1 MKKIA
6 DFLVNKRLILFA
18 VTVAASIVC
27 IFLMTRV
34 RVNEDLTKYLPKG
47 SGMRAGLEIMETE
60 FNDSEQ
66 PESFKLMFEGLTDE
80 QKQSVKERIEKVDG
94 VESVDYDP
102 ESEKYNSGDYTLFVV
117 NTEYPDE
124 KAAGELC
131 DTVTE
136 ELKKDLTVY
145 SYYKDTYNGVDILAV
160 LVPAAAAVFLLA
172 LVLLCRSYI
181 EIVLLVT
188 GIGLSVLL
196 NMGTNVIFPDI
207 SDMTRSI
214 SAVLQ
219 LALSIDYSIMLFHR
233 YDQEKAHLDVKDNV
247 QAMKNAVRNAFRSV
261 SASAVTTIVGLLVL
275 LLLSF
280 TIGTDMGLVLAK
292 GILCSLICVFTVM
305 PAMIIWCDGLLCK
318 TSKARLREARKLR
331 KEARDRA

>member
-6 DFLVNKRLILFA
+6 DFLVDKRLILF
-18 VTVAASIVC
+18 VITVAAAAVC
-27 IFLMTRV
+27 GFLMTRV
-34 RVNEDLTKYLPKG
+34 NVNEDLTKYLPKN
-47 SGMRAGLEIMETE
+47 SGMRAGLEIMEAE

-66 PESFKLMFEGLTDE
+66 PESFKLMFEGLTGE
-80 QKQSVKERIEKVDG
+80 EKQSLKERVENYDG
-94 VESVDYDP
+94 VGSVEYDP
-102 ESEKYNSGDYTLFVV
+102 GSEKYNSGEYTLFIV
-117 NTEYPDE
+117 NTDYSDE
-124 KAAGELC
+124 RSAGELC
-131 DTVTE
+131 NTVTE
-136 ELKKDLTVY
+136 ELKKDRTVY
-145 SYYKDTYNGVDILAV
+145 SYYKNTYNGADVLAV

-172 LVLLCRSYI
+172 LVLLCRSYF
-181 EIVLLVT
+181 EVVLLVT

-233 YDQEKAHLDVKDNV
+233 YDQEKTRLEVKDNV

-305 PAMIIWCDGLLCK
+305 PAMIIRCDGLLFK
-318 TSKARLREARKLR
+318 TSKARLREARKQR